1 MAAVNRWLIT
11 LVWLLSLALPL
22 QGLAASTRLMC
33 HAVPAAG
40 MTADAPKCHEEAGD
54 AGDATPTHTGCIAC
68 AACHGAAALPAS
80 VPVLGQP
87 APTMAPEALTT
98 RAVPNFVTDGP
109 DRPPRAHLV

>member
-1 MAAVNRWLIT
+1 MAVKPWWIV

-54 AGDATPTHTGCIAC
+54 AGSAHTGCIAC
-68 AACHGAAALPAS
+68 AACHGAAAPPAN
-80 VPVLGQP
+80 VPALGQAAP
-87 APTMAPEALTT
+87 AMAPETLAA
-98 RAVPNFVTDGP
+98 RAVPAFVTEGP
-109 DRPPRAHLV
+109 DRPPRSNFV

>member
-1 MAAVNRWLIT
+1 MKRWWII

-54 AGDATPTHTGCIAC
+54 AGAAHTGCIAC

-80 VPVLGQP
+80 VPALGQP
-87 APTMAPEALTT
+87 APTMAPAAGTT
-98 RAVPNFVTDGP
+98 QSVPVFVTDGP
-109 DRPPRAHLV
+109 DRPPRTALV

>member
-1 MAAVNRWLIT
+1 MNRWLIT

-54 AGDATPTHTGCIAC
+54 TAKAHTGCIAC

-80 VPVLGQP
+80 VPALDQP
-87 APTMAPEALTT
+87 APTMPPAAERTQ
-98 RAVPNFVTDGP
+98 AVPSFVTDGP
-109 DRPPRAHLV
+109 DRPPRTALV

>member
-1 MAAVNRWLIT
+1 MAVVNRWLIT

-40 MTADAPKCHEEAGD
+40 MTADAPKCHEEADD
-54 AGDATPTHTGCIAC
+54 AASAHTGCIAC

-80 VPVLGQP
+80 VPALGQA
-87 APTMAPEALTT
+87 APTTAPETLAT
-98 RAVPNFVTDGP
+98 RAVPTFVTDGP
-109 DRPPRAHLV
+109 DRPPRTALV